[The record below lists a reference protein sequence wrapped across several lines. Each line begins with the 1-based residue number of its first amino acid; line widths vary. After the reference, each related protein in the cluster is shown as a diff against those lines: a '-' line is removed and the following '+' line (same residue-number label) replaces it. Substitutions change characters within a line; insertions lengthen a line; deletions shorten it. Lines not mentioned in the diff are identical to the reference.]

1 MPIHRA
7 PADHTV
13 HTKVREM
20 GRLRRQTDRHAHRRS
35 CSGHS
40 GAPPTT
46 DPLSAHLGP
55 PWQPKVQ
62 HIHLDQLRRQLL
74 AAEDLCSDLAAGAVI
89 AIPRQ
94 LHCPSDGGEGGLP
107 ALRAASQP
115 RASHPF
121 EELTQLKIFL
131 ATQYT
136 QKYVTWAGFRHRTDR
151 HAHRRS
157 CSGHSGAPPATD
169 PLSARLGP
177 PRPQVTQHIHLDQL
191 QRQLCAVED
200 LCSDHAASAAIA
212 MPRKLPCPLDGGE
225 DGPLAMRAA
234 SQPTALC
241 PFEASPLPPLCVASC
256 EDVALAR
263 TPSKGRDDFAR
274 PGAVAGQE
282 GRRACPR
289 APEGRAQGR
298 RAAAGWGEWLPWA
311 ARSRA

>member
-131 ATQYT
+131 A
-136 QKYVTWAGFRHRTDR
+136 
-151 HAHRRS
+151 
-157 CSGHSGAPPATD
+157 
-169 PLSARLGP
+169 
-177 PRPQVTQHIHLDQL
+177 
-191 QRQLCAVED
+191 
-200 LCSDHAASAAIA
+200 
-212 MPRKLPCPLDGGE
+212 
-225 DGPLAMRAA
+225 
-234 SQPTALC
+234 
-241 PFEASPLPPLCVASC
+241 SC

-274 PGAVAGQE
+274 PVAVAGQE

-289 APEGRAQGR
+289 APEGRAKGR
-298 RAAAGWGEWLPWA
+298 RAAEDRGQSGCHGTDEQAGPLASDRMGAQGGCNQPPLA
-311 ARSRA
+311 LCLVLV

>member
-1 MPIHRA
+1 MSVIPSVSGEPSIMGLMDRDSQHLPWKLTPRV
-7 PADHTV
+7 HELTTV
-13 HTKVREM
+13 
-20 GRLRRQTDRHAHRRS
+20 
-35 CSGHS
+35 SGHAVLQVAVDNKHN
-40 GAPPTT
+40 GC
-46 DPLSAHLGP
+46 
-55 PWQPKVQ
+55 
-62 HIHLDQLRRQLL
+62 LL
-74 AAEDLCSDLAAGAVI
+74 
-89 AIPRQ
+89 
-94 LHCPSDGGEGGLP
+94 
-107 ALRAASQP
+107 
-115 RASHPF
+115 
-121 EELTQLKIFL
+121 T
-131 ATQYT
+131 TQYT

-274 PGAVAGQE
+274 PVAVAGQE

-289 APEGRAQGR
+289 APEGRAKGR